1 MIILIASQKGGCGK
15 STIAV
20 NLSAWLA
27 NQNRDVVLVD
37 SDRQS
42 TSANWANDRIEN
54 VNLKKVNCV
63 QKYDNIRDTLLDL
76 AKRYEFVVVDAA
88 GRDSREM
95 RTGLL
100 ASDILVV
107 PFRCS
112 QPDLDT
118 LPYMKRVITEAL
130 DINQSMRVYGLLT
143 IAPTNPVINEV
154 NESKEYFSDFP
165 ELKLL
170 NSVICDRKVYRDVM
184 SYGIGVSELDN
195 EKAIDEINSLAEE
208 LLKLKGDYK
217 NIPKFKPQRKR
228 YENA

>member
-15 STIAV
+15 STIAA

-63 QKYDNIRDTLLDL
+63 QKYDNIRETLLDL

-130 DINQSMRVYGLLT
+130 DINQSMKVYGLLT

-154 NESKEYFSDFP
+154 NEAKEYFSDFP
-165 ELKLL
+165 EYFLL
-170 NSVICDRKVYRDVM
+170 DLCTHV
-184 SYGIGVSELDN
+184 GSEHTLRESANTPD
-195 EKAIDEINSLAEE
+195 S
-208 LLKLKGDYK
+208 
-217 NIPKFKPQRKR
+217 PTFQP
-228 YENA
+228 

>member
-63 QKYDNIRDTLLDL
+63 QKYDNIRETLLDL

-208 LLKLKGDYK
+208 LLNLKGDYK
-217 NIPKFKPQRKR
+217 NIPKFKPQRKG